1 MLDQKS
7 LLNLRKILDFLFLN
21 ISFLLAAFFAQ
32 PIEALLTNQLIF
44 ILLILQNIIWYTTSA
59 ITSTYYDATYRS
71 FSDQFFSLGKN
82 IIIEIVFAI
91 LYLFFV
97 KENLFTRN
105 FVFYFSTLLIILI
118 YSKEYLV
125 WKFVDSERRKGK
137 NLRNLIVVGVNDF
150 SLQFVEEIELRSE
163 FGYKF
168 IGFIDESLADRNVLG
183 RLSDLEKIITD
194 NKITDVIY
202 SGSLDDQQIFE
213 NVVKICD
220 KNVVK
225 LTILPQIKQ
234 FFNSN
239 IEMNF
244 LGNFPVLTFRSNK
257 LEQFQWRF
265 LKRIFDII
273 FSILA
278 LILILWWVYLII
290 GLVIKFTSKGKV
302 LFNQERIGRGER
314 TFLCYKFRTMRGM
327 DSFGKNALVD
337 DSNRITPI
345 GKILRKYSLD
355 ELPQFIN
362 VLKGDM
368 SIVGPRPHAVNYNNL
383 YSDMVEE
390 IKLRHRVKPGITGW
404 AQVHGLRGDVFDFEE
419 NKNRTKKRID
429 FDNWYIEN
437 WSVKLDIKIIIE
449 TVWQIIS
456 GRNLG
461 T

>member
-7 LLNLRKILDFLFLN
+7 LLNLRKVLDFFFLN

-32 PIEALLTNQLIF
+32 PIEAFLTNQLIF
-44 ILLILQNIIWYTTSA
+44 ILLILQNILWYVTSA

-82 IIIEIVFAI
+82 IFIEVVFTI

-105 FVFYFSTLLIILI
+105 FVLYFSSLLIILI

-125 WKFVDSERRKGK
+125 WKIVDSERRKGK

-150 SLQFVEEIELRSE
+150 SLQFVDEINSRTE

-168 IGFIDESLADRNVLG
+168 IGFIDESLEDRNVLG
-183 RLSDLEKIITD
+183 RLSDLEKIMID

-213 NVVKICD
+213 YVVKICD
-220 KNVVK
+220 KNVIK

-265 LKRIFDII
+265 LKRTFDII

-278 LILILWWVYLII
+278 LTLILWWIYLII
-290 GLVIKFTSKGKV
+290 GLIIKFTSKGKV
-302 LFNQERIGRGER
+302 LFNQERIGRGEQ

-327 DSFGKNALVD
+327 ESFEKNALDD
-337 DSNRITPI
+337 DSDRITPI

-368 SIVGPRPHAVNYNNL
+368 SVAGPRPHAVNYNNL
-383 YSDMVEE
+383 YSDMVDE